1 MPFVPQKCLTL
12 QLTTMFWDKNFVKY
26 LGILIDADLSCKYHT
41 DYICHK
47 ISKSIGI
54 VAKLGHYIPRPLLL
68 NIYHTL
74 IAPYMNYSICTWRSC
89 AQVYQKRLLVL
100 QKRAFHLIFFGLL
113 ENTQF
118 SFLSMQDVFWHIKV
132 LCWNKARYLRVHV
145 PRQVAD

>member
-1 MPFVPQKCLTL
+1 M
-12 QLTTMFWDKNFVKY
+12 
-26 LGILIDADLSCKYHT
+26 IDADLSCKYHT

-54 VAKLGHYIPRPLLL
+54 VAKLRHYIPRPLLL

-74 IAPYMNYSICTWRSC
+74 IAPYMNYSICTLRSC

-100 QKRAFHLIFFGLL
+100 QKRAFRLIIFGLL

-118 SFLSMQDVFWHIKV
+118 SFLSKQDVLTH
-132 LCWNKARYLRVHV
+132 
-145 PRQVAD
+145 

>member
-1 MPFVPQKCLTL
+1 M
-12 QLTTMFWDKNFVKY
+12 
-26 LGILIDADLSCKYHT
+26 IDADLSCKYHT

-54 VAKLGHYIPRPLLL
+54 VAKLRHYIPRPLLL

-100 QKRAFHLIFFGLL
+100 QKRAFRLIFFGLL

-118 SFLSMQDVFWHIKV
+118 VCSRTRSSLFCPCKMSFDTLRCCAGIKPGISAFMFRGKLQISLV
-132 LCWNKARYLRVHV
+132 QKGLVV
-145 PRQVAD
+145 T

>member
-1 MPFVPQKCLTL
+1 M
-12 QLTTMFWDKNFVKY
+12 
-26 LGILIDADLSCKYHT
+26 IDADLSCKYHT

-54 VAKLGHYIPRPLLL
+54 VAKLRHYIPRPLLL

-100 QKRAFHLIFFGLL
+100 QKRAFRLIFLVCSRTRSSLFCPSKMSFDTLRCCAGIKPGISAFMFRCKLWISLVQKGLVV
-113 ENTQF
+113 T
-118 SFLSMQDVFWHIKV
+118 
-132 LCWNKARYLRVHV
+132 
-145 PRQVAD
+145 